1 MTKQNIVKDSAPTK
15 HAVRVE
21 WFQHDPGG
29 GTTFIVPPGGSA
41 AKPIVEERDSGIASP
56 HS

>member
-1 MTKQNIVKDSAPTK
+1 MTEQSIVENSAPTK

-29 GTTFIVPPGGSA
+29 GTTFIVPPGSSA
-41 AKPIVEERDSGIASP
+41 PKSIAEEIHGGVSNP
-56 HS
+56 PN